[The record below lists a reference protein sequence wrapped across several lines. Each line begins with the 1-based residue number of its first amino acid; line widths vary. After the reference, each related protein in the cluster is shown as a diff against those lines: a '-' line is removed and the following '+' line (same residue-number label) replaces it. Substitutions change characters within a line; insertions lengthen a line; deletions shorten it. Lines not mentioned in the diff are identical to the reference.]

1 MAPPK
6 VVPTSYQNHI
16 KDKVRKI
23 KNNIIIL
30 ILDFFFFFLKLSR
43 LSLYSN
49 LAI

>member
-6 VVPTSYQNHI
+6 VVPMSYQNRT

-30 ILDFFFFFLKLSR
+30 TLDFFS
-43 LSLYSN
+43 
-49 LAI
+49 